1 MAEFY
6 CAHCKIQMNSTSQWD
21 AHVIGGKHMRAVT
34 MNQPLAVD
42 MSAAIV
48 LPNGNFKCK
57 SCDDFECSG
66 HIPFE
71 QHLTGKK
78 HLKNVQRGKE
88 STQFNTA
95 VKSPLYGQRQPTTL
109 VHSPPAMKSGSLP
122 IALADVSSALLQPD
136 GSYKCKVC
144 VDFTCSGPIPM
155 QDHLNGKSHL
165 KNLKTFPGRK
175 FTFEQMNISAPT
187 PKVNYRQSSLT
198 VDERI
203 EKAWNHQTICGYNY
217 DEFFSN
223 LSIEKKIED
232 LNPHFAFIGKD
243 DPMPNF
249 VKYLSM

>member
-1 MAEFY
+1 MVLAYLIAGRWQSMVQLSIQFTIFAFDNNTTSLLYSESCFSLTYKGKKQLANSLFNFNFNYLLTIYCREKMAEFY

-42 MSAAIV
+42 MSAASINSICIVCFDTSIQYVHFFYIVV

-122 IALADVSSALLQPD
+122 IALATVSSA
-136 GSYKCKVC
+136 CKVL
-144 VDFTCSGPIPM
+144 FTP
-155 QDHLNGKSHL
+155 HKS
-165 KNLKTFPGRK
+165 P
-175 FTFEQMNISAPT
+175 
-187 PKVNYRQSSLT
+187 
-198 VDERI
+198 
-203 EKAWNHQTICGYNY
+203 EKIAL
-217 DEFFSN
+217 F
-223 LSIEKKIED
+223 
-232 LNPHFAFIGKD
+232 
-243 DPMPNF
+243 
-249 VKYLSM
+249 